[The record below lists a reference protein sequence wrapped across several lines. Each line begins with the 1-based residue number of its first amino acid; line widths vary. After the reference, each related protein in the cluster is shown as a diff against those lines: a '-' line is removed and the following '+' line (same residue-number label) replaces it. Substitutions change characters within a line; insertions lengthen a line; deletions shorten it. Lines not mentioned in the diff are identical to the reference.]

1 MIPRSCARSSACA
14 KCPST
19 TARKWKRSSTFTNRR
34 SASAEELLFPV
45 CPELVEG
52 PFFSL
57 NVEEQGRGFDKLS
70 PNGRSEEHTSELQS
84 LMRISYAVLCLH
96 TKKQSP

>member
-1 MIPRSCARSSACA
+1 MIRLTPRCTRTYTPLPYTSLFRS

-19 TARKWKRSSTFTNRR
+19 TARKWKRSATFTNRR

-70 PNGRSEEHTSELQS
+70 PNGSVGDSSSCSAQIGRAH
-84 LMRISYAVLCLH
+84 V
-96 TKKQSP
+96 